1 MGRKKTAK
9 KIAAD
14 IVIDIIGGVFIAAGA
29 YNFAAAANFPLTGF
43 TGIALIIN
51 KITGAPIGTVSMLL
65 NIPVIIATYKLIGKD
80 YLYSSI
86 KSLVITSLIMDFAA
100 PHFPLYT
107 DDRMLAAL
115 CTGVL
120 SGIGYGLI
128 YMRGSSTGGMDFVML
143 AIKAKRPYLTLGQL
157 TLMLD
162 TIMVVLGTIFGSQ
175 NINGLI
181 YGIISTGIIAA
192 VVDKMMYGLY
202 AGKMTLIVTDKPS
215 EIAAAIDKIVGRG
228 STFLKAQ
235 GSYSEMDKNVVMC
248 ACSSKQMYEIR
259 AIVRD
264 TDPDAFMI
272 IMESSEGIGEGFKAH
287 SQTM

>member
-9 KIAAD
+9 TIAAD

-162 TIMVVLGTIFGSQ
+162 TIMVVLGTIFVSQ

-181 YGIISTGIIAA
+181 YGIIITGIIAA

-272 IMESSEGIGEGFKAH
+272 IMESSEVIGEGFKAH

>member
-1 MGRKKTAK
+1 MGKKKTAGTL
-9 KIAAD
+9 AVD
-14 IVIDIIGGVFIAAGA
+14 IIVDIIGGIFIAAGA

-51 KITGAPIGTVSMLL
+51 KLTGAPIGVVSMLL
-65 NIPVIIATYKLIGKD
+65 NIPVIIATYKIIGKD
-80 YLYSSI
+80 YLFASI
-86 KSLVITSLIMDFAA
+86 RSLVITSLIMDIAA
-100 PHFPLYT
+100 PHFPLYA
-107 DDRMLAAL
+107 DDKMLAAL

-128 YMRGSSTGGMDFVML
+128 YMRGSSTGGMDFIIL
-143 AIKAKRPYLTLGQL
+143 AIKAKRPYLTIGQL
-157 TLMLD
+157 TLAID
-162 TIMVVLGTIFGSQ
+162 TVVVVFGTIFVSK

-181 YGIISTGIIAA
+181 YGILITGIVAV

-235 GSYSEMDKNVVMC
+235 GSYSEMDKDVVMC

-272 IMESSEGIGEGFKAH
+272 IMESSEVIGEGFKAH